1 MQLSPS
7 YQDWVLGVL
16 ARAQMHLGRGG
27 EAVAT
32 CKRAIAMNPESYPSH
47 VELAAAY
54 GAIGAEDEARAAGQE
69 VLARNPAFTVQSWT
83 LALPYKNEADLERA
97 LDWLRKA
104 GLPE

>member
-1 MQLSPS
+1 
-7 YQDWVLGVL
+7 
-16 ARAQMHLGRGG
+16 MHLGRGE

-32 CKRAIAMNPESYPSH
+32 WQRAIAMNPENYQSR
-47 VELAAAY
+47 VGMAAAY

-83 LALPYKNEADLERA
+83 LAAPYKNEADLERE
-97 LDWLRKA
+97 LDGLRKA